1 MSSFRL
7 WSDEVESLRPEA
19 RKAVEEGFA
28 AFSELLGRNET
39 PPEDRFERAR
49 QQRESHAKSFHVSPD
64 VTERE
69 IAGIRCRVALPDGPA
84 RAVYLHFH
92 GGGMVAGAPEMMD
105 LGSVHLARTYGVA
118 VVSVDY
124 RKAPEHPHP
133 AGPDD
138 GVAVAAWLVEQAE
151 SEFGSGRLLVGGE
164 SAGGYMTAA
173 VLLRVRDELDAID
186 RVLGANLVFGV
197 YDWGRSPSQRGLRPH
212 DGPDVLSPEGI
223 SWFAECYVPGMTDDE
238 RRDPSI
244 SPAFADL
251 SGLPPALFSVGS
263 TDHLI
268 DDTLMMASRYAAY
281 GNDTEL
287 FVAPDMPHGFMAFP
301 CGITRAWQQTTH
313 TWLTRV
319 LGT

>member
-1 MSSFRL
+1 MSSFQL
-7 WSDEVESLRPEA
+7 WSDDIEAQRPEA
-19 RKAVEEGFA
+19 RKIVAEGFA
-28 AFSELLGRNET
+28 AFSELLGREAT
-39 PPEDRFERAR
+39 PPEDRMERAR
-49 QQRESHAKSFHVSPD
+49 QQRESHAKNFHISPD
-64 VTERE
+64 VEERE
-69 IAGIRCRVALPDGPA
+69 IAGVRCRVAVPDGPA

-105 LGSVHLARTYGVA
+105 LGSVMMASTYNVA

-124 RKAPEHPHP
+124 RKAPEHPFP

-138 GVAVAAWLVEQAE
+138 GVAVAAWLLSHAAT
-151 SEFGSGRLLVGGE
+151 EFGSNRLMIGGE

-173 VLLRVRDELDAID
+173 VLLRVRDELDAVD

-197 YDWGRSPSQRGLRPH
+197 FDWGRSPSQRGLRPH
-212 DGPDVLSPEGI
+212 DGPDVLSPENI
-223 SWFAECYVPGMTDDE
+223 LWFTECYLPDMTDDD
-238 RRDPSI
+238 RRDPRI

-263 TDHLI
+263 TDHLV
-268 DDTLMMASRYAAY
+268 DDTLMMAARYAAY

-301 CGITRAWQQTTH
+301 CGITDAWRRTTH
-313 TWLTRV
+313 AWMTRV
-319 LGT
+319 LGS